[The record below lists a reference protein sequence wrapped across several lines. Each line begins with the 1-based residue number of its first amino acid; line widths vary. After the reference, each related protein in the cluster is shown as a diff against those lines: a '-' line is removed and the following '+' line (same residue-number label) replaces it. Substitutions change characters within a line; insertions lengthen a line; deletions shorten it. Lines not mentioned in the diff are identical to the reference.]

1 VIIPGEPALVLA
13 PMDGV
18 TDHLM
23 RGFLTA
29 RMPINY
35 CVSEFIRVAHL
46 VPPRHIFISDVP
58 ELLNGSKTASG
69 TGVGVQLLGGDPD
82 LLAKAAVVAV
92 ECGAQVIDL
101 NFGCPAPTVNRHDG
115 GATLLRYPDRIKDI
129 VAAVRGAVPNDI
141 PVSAKLRL
149 GWDDPRAIYLNAEM
163 AVAGGASWI
172 TIHGR
177 TKEQGYTPPAYWKPI
192 GEVRRSVGV
201 PVVANGE
208 IWSLSELKRCQEES
222 GCEHFML
229 GRGLLANPTLA
240 AECAS
245 FLGIKLKVS
254 IGPQLLT
261 GATLWREL
269 LGELVLESRSAKES
283 DRRTLARVKQWLNYA
298 HKRGSISWFDS
309 IKRAR
314 DSAELKTILGL
325 IGDSLVYS

>member
-1 VIIPGEPALVLA
+1 VIRAGEPALVLA

-29 RMPINY
+29 RMPISY

-46 VPPRHIFISDVP
+46 VPPRHIFAADVP
-58 ELLNGSKTASG
+58 ELLTGAKTASG
-69 TGVGVQLLGGDPD
+69 TPVGVQLLGGDPE
-82 LLAKAAVVAV
+82 LLAQAALVAV
-92 ECGAQVIDL
+92 GCGAEVIDL

-115 GATLLRYPDRIKDI
+115 GATLLKYPERIKAV
-129 VAAVRGAVPNDI
+129 VAAVRAAVPRDI

-149 GWDDPRAIYLNAEM
+149 GWDDPQAIYLNAEM

-192 GEVRRSVGV
+192 GEVRRNVAV

-208 IWSLSELKRCQEES
+208 IWSLVELKRCQDES

-229 GRGLLANPTLA
+229 GRGVLANPTLA
-240 AECAS
+240 LDCANY
-245 FLGIKLKVS
+245 LGIKSLGRSSVRWLS
-254 IGPQLLT
+254 GVTRWRDLL
-261 GATLWREL
+261 AD
-269 LGELVLESRSAKES
+269 LVLESRSAQES
-283 DRRTLARVKQWLNYA
+283 DRRTLARVKQWLSYA
-298 HKRGSISWFDS
+298 HKQRSIGWFDS
-309 IKRAR
+309 VKRTR
-314 DSAELKTILGL
+314 DTAELMASLGR
-325 IGDSLVYS
+325 ID